1 VRKVLFETCSYSSV
15 QERVK
20 CKGENVLDKPR
31 GQDREPRYHHF
42 WLLLNFKYCCE
53 SPMIDDVAGSI
64 SFAYQLPLSMHC
76 DVQPSAREDL
86 LPTER
91 SARCRVEHD
100 RSISCGDDT
109 VPSGS
114 MNHMSSVS
122 TNEMIA
128 MVRDLQ
134 SRMMLC
140 RSEEETSIVVCTHV
154 MQIHCGPS
162 SLARRAYSTSAVAG
176 GPEMLITLQP
186 DPSK

>member
-1 VRKVLFETCSYSSV
+1 MLPAPSHSRTANCPSL
-15 QERVK
+15 
-20 CKGENVLDKPR
+20 
-31 GQDREPRYHHF
+31 
-42 WLLLNFKYCCE
+42 
-53 SPMIDDVAGSI
+53 SPV
-64 SFAYQLPLSMHC
+64 SMHC
-76 DVQPSAREDL
+76 DVQLSAREDL

-91 SARCRVEHD
+91 SAQCRVEHD
-100 RSISCGDDT
+100 RSISCGDDA
-109 VPSGS
+109 VPSDS
-114 MNHMSSVS
+114 MDHMSSVS

-134 SRMMLC
+134 SRILLSRLC
-140 RSEEETSIVVCTHV
+140 RGEEETTIVVCTHV